1 MCLPS
6 SKQDLKPENIVLDG
20 VGYLKL
26 IDFGLSKHIP
36 FVPSASEPGQGL
48 TKKKSMRM
56 SFFGG
61 GASSKS
67 SEKARIAGKQLK
79 SFTMCGTTEYLSPE
93 AVSGKG
99 HDKSID
105 LWAMGCFL
113 YELLAGRTPFRAR
126 QNEQTLANIMDSKK
140 HLSANLFLTRQG
152 GKAEVSLIKGLLEP
166 NPAVR
171 LGNGAMGFAAITS
184 HPFFEG
190 QTDWEAMLLRQVE
203 APFTPEIENALDMS
217 GFEDSDVDLSL
228 PEKIPTFTG
237 DQNQFTDF
245 GSTLAADSKFSTL
258 T

>member
-1 MCLPS
+1 
-6 SKQDLKPENIVLDG
+6 
-20 VGYLKL
+20 
-26 IDFGLSKHIP
+26 
-36 FVPSASEPGQGL
+36 
-48 TKKKSMRM
+48 
-56 SFFGG
+56 
-61 GASSKS
+61 
-67 SEKARIAGKQLK
+67 
-79 SFTMCGTTEYLSPE
+79 
-93 AVSGKG
+93 
-99 HDKSID
+99 
-105 LWAMGCFL
+105 MGCFL
-113 YELLAGRTPFRAR
+113 YELLVGRTPFRAR

-190 QTDWEAMLLRQVE
+190 QTNWEAMLLRQVE